1 MSESYDLARAGFD
14 AAMRPLAD
22 IVDKIAGPM
31 AEELGLTL
39 QDHVKVFRLKRQIR
53 LFQKVK
59 EILDREG
66 VEPGRVPLKLLAAI
80 MDNATL
86 EEDHSL
92 QDMWAALLANNAMGN
107 SLETIFGEILRQLSP
122 ADARLLR
129 NCFHEVMS
137 SPMNRETGRFL
148 ILESLQTWMD
158 ELRQERTDIPLSSL
172 SVENLQRLGLVSMEG
187 VSINGVGGE
196 PRLTEIGLQFMY
208 ACEDPA
214 VIKAAEDEISKDRL
228 VAHVRKHHPDS
239 KRYNRSFYIR

>member
-1 MSESYDLARAGFD
+1 MQ
-14 AAMRPLAD
+14 PLAD
-22 IVDKIAGPM
+22 IINKIAGPA

-39 QDHVKVFRLKRQIR
+39 QDHVKVFRFKRQIR
-53 LFQKVK
+53 LLQKAK

-66 VEPGRVPLKLLAAI
+66 VEPRRVPLKLLAAI
-80 MDNATL
+80 MDNGTL
-86 EEDHSL
+86 EEDDSL

-137 SPMNRETGRFL
+137 SPTNRETGRFL
-148 ILESLQTWMD
+148 VSESLQQWVAD
-158 ELRQERTDIPLSSL
+158 LRRERIDIPLSDL
-172 SVENLQRLGLVSMEG
+172 SAENLKRLGLISMAG
-187 VSINGVGGE
+187 IAVNGVGGE

-214 VIKAAEDEISKDRL
+214 AIKAAEDEISKDPL
-228 VAHVRKHHPDS
+228 VAHMRKRHPDS
-239 KRYNRSFYIR
+239 KRHNRPFYIR